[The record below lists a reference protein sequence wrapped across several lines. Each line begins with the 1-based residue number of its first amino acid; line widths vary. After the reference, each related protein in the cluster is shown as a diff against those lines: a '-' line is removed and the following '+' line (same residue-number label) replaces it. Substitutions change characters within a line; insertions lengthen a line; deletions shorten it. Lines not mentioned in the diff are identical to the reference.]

1 MVLCVTQLMS
11 LNKMAGNCSLLW
23 VSLRSISMF
32 AKLINKLLNTY
43 CLQSAFDIGVLTES
57 VVNLSI
63 LL

>member
-23 VSLRSISMF
+23 VSLRS
-32 AKLINKLLNTY
+32 INKLLNTY